1 MCGRYHMGE
10 DTLEEAVEALG
21 AQTEASI
28 RQGDVRPG
36 ETAPVLLSG
45 PDSFLARDMRWGF
58 MPAKGKGLLI
68 NARAETAL
76 QKPAFSESMMR
87 RRCVMPADAFYE
99 WDAQKQ
105 MVTFRHPE
113 DPFFYLAGCWR
124 FCDGEMRFVILTRE
138 ANGSVLPVHPR
149 MPLLF
154 DRFQASEWIRPDSD
168 AQSLIRA
175 EMPHLHAQRAF
186 TQASLFDMQEETV

>member
-58 MPAKGKGLLI
+58 MPAKG
-68 NARAETAL
+68 
-76 QKPAFSESMMR
+76 
-87 RRCVMPADAFYE
+87 
-99 WDAQKQ
+99 
-105 MVTFRHPE
+105 
-113 DPFFYLAGCWR
+113 
-124 FCDGEMRFVILTRE
+124 
-138 ANGSVLPVHPR
+138 
-149 MPLLF
+149 
-154 DRFQASEWIRPDSD
+154 
-168 AQSLIRA
+168 
-175 EMPHLHAQRAF
+175 
-186 TQASLFDMQEETV
+186 